1 MLLSSVRHRGSSA
14 NQEQIALRIWALEQL
29 LQGDALKSE
38 SLNAQCGV
46 SLIQALDALARY
58 AKKALFEDSPRDGH
72 SLRAIPLVAH
82 SQTQTLLGQLARSIP
97 ESFTASIPFAAFI
110 GLAHILLGGDREG
123 FGSGEYLQRTNQ
135 LCRRSDPQ
143 TTLPLIAVCC
153 FRGASLEHL
162 LQRLRDA
169 ECPLDEGS
177 PENSVKLLLAEISKE
192 QQAEQGGGS
201 ERVDFD
207 EPVKPNNA
215 FRFRTVSPLSF
226 LVSCTRWEMS
236 TGGIRRTRV
245 KTAFFIEI
253 EQFHGWKSHV
263 SNVSVGNT

>member
-1 MLLSSVRHRGSSA
+1 MLLSSVRHRGSCG
-14 NQEQIALRIWALEQL
+14 NDEQIALHTWALEQL

-58 AKKALFEDSPRDGH
+58 ARIPALEDSPRDGH

-82 SQTQTLLGQLARSIP
+82 SQPQTLPNQLATSIP
-97 ESFTASIPFAAFI
+97 ETFTAPIPFAAFI

-123 FGSGEYLQRTNQ
+123 FGSGEYLQRANQ
-135 LCRRSDPQ
+135 LCRRSDPL

-153 FRGASLEHL
+153 FRGALLEHL
-162 LQRLRDA
+162 LQRLCDA

-192 QQAEQGGGS
+192 QQAEHGGGS
-201 ERVDFD
+201 ERVKFA
-207 EPVKPNNA
+207 EPVLPNKS
-215 FRFRTVSPLSF
+215 FRCRTVTPLSF
-226 LVSCTRWEMS
+226 LVSCTELASVNLLLRLGVRIDS
-236 TGGIRRTRV
+236 V
-245 KTAFFIEI
+245 CFQAFCPLIAYCRLPGKICF
-253 EQFHGWKSHV
+253 Q
-263 SNVSVGNT
+263 